1 MRPQNYYKSWNE
13 VRAAFLR
20 ACEKNSIR
28 PAAKSYK
35 AYIHGLR
42 LMHFTSL

>member
-1 MRPQNYYKSWNE
+1 MRPQNYYKNWKE
-13 VRAAFLR
+13 IWAAFLR
-20 ACEKNSIR
+20 TCEKNDIR
-28 PAAKSYK
+28 PASKNYR

>member
-1 MRPQNYYKSWNE
+1 MLPQNYYKNWKE
-13 VRAAFLR
+13 IRATFLR
-20 ACEKNSIR
+20 TCEKNDIR
-28 PAAKSYK
+28 PAAKSYM